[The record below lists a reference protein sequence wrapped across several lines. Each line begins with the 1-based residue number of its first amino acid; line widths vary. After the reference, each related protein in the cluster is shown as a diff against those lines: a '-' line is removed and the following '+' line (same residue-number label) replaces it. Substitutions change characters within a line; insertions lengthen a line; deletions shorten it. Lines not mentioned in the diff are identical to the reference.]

1 MILFG
6 DTFNRSFET
15 KNLYAA
21 REVLEAMGYEVIEPK
36 PDNRSVCCG
45 RTLLASGLVDQAKK
59 EAARFV
65 ETVMPW
71 VRKGIPV
78 VGLEPSCL
86 LTLRDE
92 FQVLLPSDDVKLL
105 AKYAFLFEEFIEG
118 ELKAERATLNL
129 VEARCSEALIHGH
142 CHQKAARSMA
152 PVEALLKRIPGL
164 KVSVIETSCC
174 GMAGHFGYQ
183 KETLKESLA
192 MAELNLLPAV
202 REANETARIVA
213 DGTSCRHQIADNT
226 PRQAEHVAVLLAE
239 HLRKD

>member
-1 MILFG
+1 
-6 DTFNRSFET
+6 
-15 KNLYAA
+15 
-21 REVLEAMGYEVIEPK
+21 MGYEVIEPK
-36 PDNRSVCCG
+36 PDSRSVCCG
-45 RTLLASGLVDQAKK
+45 RTFLAAGLIDQAKK

-71 VRKGIPV
+71 VRQGIPV

-92 FQVLLPSDDVKLL
+92 FQVLLPSADAKQL
-105 AKYAFLFEEFIEG
+105 AEHAFLFEEFIEK
-118 ELKAERATLNL
+118 ELSAEKAHLDL
-129 VEARCSEALIHGH
+129 IEAQCSEVLVHGH
-142 CHQKAARSMA
+142 CHQKAARAMG

-164 KVSVIETSCC
+164 KVSIIETSCC

-192 MAELNLLPAV
+192 MAELNLLPAI
-202 REANETARIVA
+202 RKASPTARIVA

-226 PRQAEHVAVLLAE
+226 SRRAEHVAVLLAE

>member
-1 MILFG
+1 M
-6 DTFNRSFET
+6 
-15 KNLYAA
+15 
-21 REVLEAMGYEVIEPK
+21 
-36 PDNRSVCCG
+36 
-45 RTLLASGLVDQAKK
+45 
-59 EAARFV
+59 
-65 ETVMPW
+65 
-71 VRKGIPV
+71 

-118 ELKAERATLNL
+118 ELKAERASLNL

-202 REANETARIVA
+202 REANATARIVA